1 MSLNNL
7 TPIDPTTFSSEQY
20 SVSDQSL
27 IATIAET
34 SVFDQ
39 ATDYIEFFV
48 YDLAG
53 NIIYPA
59 GANAEFTNYTI
70 LDNEIY
76 INPET
81 DLESAGFNVGEV
93 NVLYNFYRQW
103 LSSSPNDTYFIKE
116 ISSNRTEIRLTS
128 NLIPQIDITTSTNEF
143 ISYREQDET
152 FPDFYLNLGSN
163 QLYIANNIQ
172 LDTDGSILIK
182 LYDPLPLNIS
192 EKISLWVVEKLNEG
206 LAYNAQFEDQVF
218 VAPTAPQLKGPNYNL
233 SIKGE
238 LNNSTENL
246 DLSGV
251 ISPNSQSEAQ
261 LSSYL
266 ADPSIKINVDYTDFS
281 NFVNFSSAQARIE
294 NFFEKVTTIQSASA
308 EITTFS
314 TLTQTPAVSASI
326 SSLNNIISNTIINF
340 DNYEYYLYFES
351 SSVAYPKESSTPPY
365 TNVATGSAAA
375 ISWYN
380 TQVIAGADY
389 DNLNQDWLYYST
401 PTYLRDDAENQ
412 PYLTFLNMIGHF
424 VDNDIWVYLKDTTNK
439 WDADNR
445 INAGVSKDLVA
456 QVLRDMGVKLY
467 QNNFSSTDLY
477 SAFLG
482 FTNSGSLFPF
492 PYMTGSVES
501 APGILDTPDGYE
513 YITNFISSSDEAIP
527 LDDINKRIYKRIY
540 HNLPYL
546 LKAKGT
552 VAGLR
557 TLITSYG
564 IPDTILRISEFGG
577 KDKINTNDWDLWKHQ
592 YNFQYDTNVDGEI
605 STPWGLNSD
614 WSTSNPQTVQFR
626 FKAPKS
632 GSNAV
637 DNAVTTPQQVLW
649 SLNSTPEIAIGLDYF
664 GDGFASGSWSGSVP
678 SESFEYANLVFTTDA
693 FGTTS
698 SIYLPF
704 FNGEWWSVML
714 TKQDKTFTLYAGDKI
729 YNGNDGSQI
738 GFIGSASVFIGST
751 DWNNATNSYFPSNT
765 RAAISGYEAFS
776 GSYQEI
782 RYFDQA
788 ISQSVFKDYVMNP
801 QSTEGNG
808 VNGSA
813 DQLAFRAS
821 LGGDLYTGSVS
832 IHPKVSG
839 PTGYPTSSFSANSNF
854 NTRGEV
860 GFTTNREWVFYDS
873 PPVGIKNR
881 NTDKIKR
888 QDLILPT
895 GDTLSNQRSI
905 QQKSYTTQDYTNN
918 LNLLEVA
925 FSPQNQINDD
935 IISQIGFFNVG
946 DYIGDPRLVSSSAD
960 TYPSLVELSKQYF
973 EKYTSSYDVYDYIRL
988 IKFFDN
994 SLFKMVKDFVP
1005 ARTGLASGIVVKQH
1019 ILERQKYPTPQPTP
1033 TTTLAISHTTGSTSG
1048 PSYQQI
1054 PETRKDLTIT
1064 GSIGSTPALLDGA
1077 RYYEASTDFESNP
1090 IVTVEG
1096 GAGGSVNNLNVPV
1109 GYFRVLNTG
1118 IGFLDIAST
1127 YRVLFNDA
1135 FWGGTLTNNTATAN
1149 GINISPKGV
1158 DGSNGRFTID
1168 FNYTF
1173 KGDINIEVS
1182 NRDDDET
1189 FTVDLVEDSSNDV
1202 VSTITQF
1209 CPQIGVGEF
1218 NNLVLTNCIFEKG
1231 KTYYFRIKSNS
1242 GSARLRQAIRASFT
1256 QQDSPTT
1263 FRSGQ
1268 MYSEVIKTLLG
1279 DVTEIISDSHEFYD
1293 GEFSG
1298 SVVTVTDGELNTECD
1313 EFKKASTTDIQY
1325 YLSSSVP
1332 QDTSDFINTPGPGA
1346 GFTMMDTSTN
1356 DGLKIYLQWNF
1367 DRTSQAPLSPT
1378 RKYYWNVVGFAIKI
1392 PESANA
1398 IEVEDYITSLK
1409 ELKLLDVNFVGS
1421 DVTGLSSW
1429 SGISNKTFTNAV
1441 DPVLIPK
1448 SFKVYNAYSNSGRFI
1463 YVETQPSE
1471 MEFSLNLNVLSGTE
1485 GDLYGFDIASKGL
1498 ISTVFEPFVPQTF
1511 QNSDCNPIINN
1522 ATDITPSTVYY
1533 DVDYADNPNVAVNF
1547 GTIMSGSA
1555 PKAKIQDYNYHT
1567 LRSTIPRYEG
1577 SKNTSNTYNVE
1588 DGAINATQALFGYF
1602 NWVGGTSPEWGNGL
1616 EDRSVA
1622 NLRFLLDVNGKI
1634 IKPIADSKGINQG
1647 IVENN
1652 FTEGKIATLAFD
1664 DETGSSSAF
1673 SNLLGDHTIFKS
1685 GKDIVPIIYSQTG
1698 SISNTAS
1705 TNLYTGSLT
1714 FVQGD
1719 QAESSVDDYRLTV
1732 FAQNQIIISTGNV
1745 TFQTPTVLGSE
1756 ASFSSNHYA
1765 PTTSPSTQTPQTTL
1779 NFKVFIAK
1787 QFTADAQATFQ
1798 LQKNS
1803 NGAGWVNFGPSAQLD
1818 ANIDDSITIQTSDAT
1833 ALSTDDYRLR
1843 ITSENS
1849 AGQGN
1854 LLEIKATSYLR
1865 VQQTPPPSIGA
1876 VGPDTP
1882 GGTNY
1887 WTKLGTTTNQFRTNA
1902 LTAVLGQRQQDIDG
1916 SGFFGITNDFV
1927 LEVGDEIRFQGTETQ
1942 TYTINSIDVATNPS
1956 YAGALVY
1963 TVDRNLTLTNTE
1975 MNWFLVRRYVDNPA
1989 NIILEVDK
1997 PAGGTSPGILKPQY
2011 LSKDAEDNIDTI
2023 LEQLRRDTLI

>member
-7 TPIDPTTFSSEQY
+7 TPIDPTTFLSEQY

-34 SVFDQ
+34 STFNQ
-39 ATDYIEFFV
+39 ATDYVEFFV

-53 NIIYPA
+53 NILSPS
-59 GANAEFTNYTI
+59 GPNAEFSDYTI

-76 INPET
+76 INPEV
-81 DLESAGFNVGEV
+81 DLESTGFNVGEV

-128 NLIPQIDITTSTNEF
+128 NLISQVDITTSTNEF

-152 FPDFYLNLGSN
+152 FPDFYLNLGFN

-182 LYDPLPLNIS
+182 LYDPLPLNVS
-192 EKISLWVVEKLNEG
+192 EKTSLWVVEKLNEG
-206 LAYNAQFEDQVF
+206 LAYNAQFEDQIF
-218 VAPTAPQLKGPNYNL
+218 VSPTAPQLRGPNYNL

-246 DLSGV
+246 DLSG
-251 ISPNSQSEAQ
+251 ILSPNSQSESQ
-261 LSSYL
+261 LNSYL
-266 ADPSIKINVDYTDFS
+266 ADPSIKINVDYTDFG

-308 EITTFS
+308 EIATFS
-314 TLTQTPAVSASI
+314 TLNQTPAVSASV
-326 SSLNNIISNTIINF
+326 SSLNNIINNTIVNF

-351 SSVAYPKESSTPPY
+351 GSNTYPKLPGDPPY
-365 TNVATGSAAA
+365 NNVATGSAAA

-380 TQVIAGADY
+380 TQVISASNY
-389 DNLNQDWLYYST
+389 DNLNLDWLYYST
-401 PTYLRDDAENQ
+401 PTYLRDDVENQ
-412 PYLTFLNMIGHF
+412 PYLTFLNMVGHF

-482 FTNSGSLFPF
+482 FTDSGSLFPF
-492 PYMTGSVES
+492 PNMTGSL
-501 APGILDTPDGYE
+501 PTPSGYE
-513 YITNFISSSDEAIP
+513 YISNFISSSNEAIP

-564 IPDTILRISEFGG
+564 IPDTILRINEFGG
-577 KDKINTNDWDLWKHQ
+577 KDKINTNDWDLWQHQ
-592 YNFQYDTNVDGEI
+592 YNFQYDTNIDGEI
-605 STPWGLNSD
+605 STLWPLNNNWNSR
-614 WSTSNPQTVQFR
+614 TPETVQFR

-637 DNAVTTPQQVLW
+637 DNAVNTPQQVLW
-649 SLNSTPEIAIGLDYF
+649 SLNSTPKIAIGLDYL
-664 GDGFASGSWSGSVP
+664 GNGFTSGSYSGSIP
-678 SESFEYANLVFTTDA
+678 SQSFEYANLVFTTDD

-698 SIYLPF
+698 SVYLPF
-704 FNGEWWSVML
+704 FDGEWWSVML
-714 TKQDKTFTLYAGDKI
+714 TKENDNFTLYAGNKI

-738 GFIGSASVFIGST
+738 GFIASASDTFIGN
-751 DWNNATNSYFPSNT
+751 DWDNATNSYFPSPSRVDIPPYT
-765 RAAISGYEAFS
+765 AFS
-776 GSYQEI
+776 GSYQEV

-788 ISQSVFKDYVMNP
+788 ISQNVFKDYVMNP

-808 VNGSA
+808 INGSA

-821 LGGDLYTGSVS
+821 LGGELYTGSVS
-832 IHPKVSG
+832 IHPKVGGSI
-839 PTGYPTSSFSANSNF
+839 PTSSFSSNSNF
-854 NTRGEV
+854 NTRGEF
-860 GFTTNREWVFYDS
+860 GFTTNREWIFYDS
-873 PPVGIKNR
+873 PAVGIKNR

-888 QDLILPT
+888 QDLILPE
-895 GDTLSNQRSI
+895 GNTLSNQISI
-905 QQKSYTTQDYTNN
+905 QQSSFTDDDYTNN

-925 FSPQNQINDD
+925 FSPQNEINDD
-935 IISQIGFFNVG
+935 IINQIGFFNIG

-960 TYPSLVELSKQYF
+960 TYPSLVNLSKEYF

-994 SLFKMVKDFVP
+994 SLFKMIKDFVP

-1019 ILERQKYPTPQPTP
+1019 ILERQKYPTPQAEWTR
-1033 TTTLAISHTTGSTSG
+1033 
-1048 PSYQQI
+1048 
-1054 PETRKDLTIT
+1054 PEYT

-1077 RYYEASTDFESNP
+1077 RYYEATTDFESNP
-1090 IVTVEG
+1090 IITVEG
-1096 GAGGSVNNLNVPV
+1096 GAGGSVNDLNVPV

-1118 IGFLDIAST
+1118 IGFLDITST
-1127 YRVLFNDA
+1127 YRVLFQDS
-1135 FWGGTLTNNTATAN
+1135 FWGGTLTNNTPSAN

-1158 DGSNGRFTID
+1158 GSNGRFTID

-1209 CPQIGVGEF
+1209 CPQMGVGEF

-1242 GSARLRQAIRASFT
+1242 GSARLRQAIRVSFT
-1256 QQDSPTT
+1256 QQDAPLT

-1268 MYSEVIKTLLG
+1268 MYSEVIKTPLG
-1279 DVTEIISDSHEFYD
+1279 DVTETVSNSHEFYD
-1293 GEFSG
+1293 GEYSG
-1298 SVVTVTDGELNTECD
+1298 SDYVVTDGELNTECD
-1313 EFKKASTTDIQY
+1313 TFKKADTTEIQY

-1332 QDTSDFINTPGPGA
+1332 ENTSNFINTPGPGA
-1346 GFTMMDTSTN
+1346 AFTMMDSGTN
-1356 DGLKIYLQWNF
+1356 DGLKVYLQWSF
-1367 DRTSQAPLSPT
+1367 DRSERINLSPI
-1378 RKYYWNVVGFAIKI
+1378 RNYYWNVVGFAIKI
-1392 PESANA
+1392 PESANSVD
-1398 IEVEDYITSLK
+1398 VEDYITSLK
-1409 ELKLLDVNFVGS
+1409 ELKLLDVNFVGANA
-1421 DVTGLSSW
+1421 TGLAGIGW
-1429 SGISNKTFTNAV
+1429 GGISSKTFTNAV
-1441 DPVLIPK
+1441 DPILIPK
-1448 SFKVYNAYSNSGRFI
+1448 SFRRYDAYSNSGRFI
-1463 YVETQPSE
+1463 YVETEPSE
-1471 MEFSLNLNVLSGTE
+1471 MEFKLSVNELSPSYSE
-1485 GDLYGFDIASKGL
+1485 GDLYGFNIAAKGL
-1498 ISTVFEPFVPQTF
+1498 INTVFEPFIPQTF

-1522 ATDITPSTVYY
+1522 ATDVTPSTVYY
-1533 DVDYADNPNVAVNF
+1533 DVDYANNPNVAVNF
-1547 GTIMSGSA
+1547 DTILAGTS
-1555 PKAKIQDYNYHT
+1555 PKAKIQDFNYHT
-1567 LRSTIPRYEG
+1567 RRNTIPRYEG
-1577 SKNTSNTYNVE
+1577 SKNGNTTNYSVE
-1588 DGAINATQALFGYF
+1588 GASIDATQALFGYF
-1602 NWVGGTSPEWGNGL
+1602 NWVGGTAPEWGNGL

-1622 NLRFLLDVNGKI
+1622 NLRFLLDVSGKI
-1634 IKPIADSKGINQG
+1634 IKPIKDSAGINQG

-1664 DETGSSSAF
+1664 DEAGSSAGF
-1673 SNLLGDHTIFKS
+1673 SNLLGDHIIFKS
-1685 GKDIVPIIYSQTG
+1685 GKDITPIIYSQTG
-1698 SISNTAS
+1698 SIGPNSS
-1705 TNLYTGSLT
+1705 TDLFTGSLT

-1719 QAESSVDDYRLTV
+1719 QAESTVDDYRLTV
-1732 FAQNQIIISTGNV
+1732 FTQNQTIIGTGNV
-1745 TFQTPTVLGSE
+1745 TFQTPTVEGSE
-1756 ASFSSNHYA
+1756 ASFTSNVYS
-1765 PTTSPSTQTPQTTL
+1765 PDSSPSSQSPQTTL
-1779 NFKVFIAK
+1779 NFKVFIQK
-1787 QFTADAQATFQ
+1787 EFTANADATFQ
-1798 LQKNS
+1798 LQKND
-1803 NGAGWVNFGPSAQLD
+1803 GGGWVNFGPSANLD
-1818 ANIDDSITIQTSDAT
+1818 ANIDDSITIQTSDPT
-1833 ALSTDDYRLR
+1833 ALSTDSYRLR
-1843 ITSENS
+1843 ITAENS

-1854 LLEIKATSYLR
+1854 LLSIKGTSYLR

-1902 LTAVLGQRQQDIDG
+1902 LTAVLGQRQQDIEG

-1942 TYTINSIDVATNPS
+1942 TYKITAIDVATNPS

-1975 MNWFLVRRYVDNPA
+1975 MNWFLVRRYIDNPA

-2011 LSKDAEDNIDTI
+2011 LSKNAEDNIDTI
-2023 LEQLRRDTLI
+2023 LENLRRDSLI